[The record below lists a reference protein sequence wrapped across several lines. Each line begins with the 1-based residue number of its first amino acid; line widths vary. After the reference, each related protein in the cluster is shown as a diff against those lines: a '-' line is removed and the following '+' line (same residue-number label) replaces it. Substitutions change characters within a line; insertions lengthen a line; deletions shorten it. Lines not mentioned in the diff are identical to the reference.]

1 MIPIVKE
8 IIVYSR
14 YDFFFFVLVFPF
26 GLLIKVVLAMV
37 GNENNNCFEVDLF
50 QVACSTNVIKQGS
63 KNFSKSR
70 THLKTL

>member
-26 GLLIKVVLAMV
+26 GLLIQVVMAMV
-37 GNENNNCFEVDLF
+37 DNGNNNCFKVEGVRNM
-50 QVACSTNVIKQGS
+50 VAPGDAWEGK
-63 KNFSKSR
+63 
-70 THLKTL
+70 